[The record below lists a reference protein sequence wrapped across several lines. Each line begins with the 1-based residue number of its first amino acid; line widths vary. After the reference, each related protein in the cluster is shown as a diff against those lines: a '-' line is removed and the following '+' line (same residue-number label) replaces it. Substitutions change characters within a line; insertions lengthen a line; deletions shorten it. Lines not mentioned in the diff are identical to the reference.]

1 MNTKAISFIKS
12 FSYSLV
18 SNLIALLVSSL
29 VILIIPKLI
38 GIEAYGYWQLYL
50 FYSSYIG
57 FLHFGWS
64 DGIYLRFGGEKYN
77 DLNKN
82 LFFSQFWMLFIS
94 QFFLFSIIFFYS
106 IYFVT
111 DSNKSFIILMTGI
124 CMLVSNTRIILVHI
138 LQSTNRIKEYAV
150 TTMLDRI
157 SYLFFIVLIIFSSQ
171 YNYKYMIIA
180 DILGKLCSLIYV
192 SYLCKD
198 IVFRNIKEF
207 HLDIREMFINIS
219 VGIKLMFAN
228 IASILI
234 IGIVRFSIEK
244 QWDIATFGKIS
255 LTLSVSNL
263 MMVFINAMGI
273 IMFPILRRANKK
285 NLPTIYSTM
294 RNMLMVMLLGILIFY
309 YPFKSMLS
317 LWLPQYADSLKYMA
331 LVFPMS
337 LYEGKMSLLINTYL
351 KTLRKEKFILKVNLL
366 SVVLSLITTIVTVF
380 ILKNLTLSVLSI
392 VFLLAFRCIIS
403 ELFLARYLNISVIK
417 DISVENLLVVVFIY
431 SGWVIQGSTGC
442 IIYIV
447 AFFLYLLYKKKEIY
461 GTVNE
466 IKTFVKK

>member
-1 MNTKAISFIKS
+1 MNTKALSFIKN
-12 FSYSLV
+12 FSYSLI
-18 SNLIALLVSSL
+18 SNVVALLISSL

-38 GIEAYGYWQLYL
+38 GIQSYGYWQLYL

-64 DGIYLRFGGEKYN
+64 DGIYLRFGGYRYS
-77 DLNKN
+77 DLNKKI
-82 LFFSQFWMLFIS
+82 FFSQFWMLFIS
-94 QFFLFSIIFFYS
+94 QFILFLAIFFYS
-106 IYFVT
+106 RYFVA

-157 SYLFFIVLIIFSSQ
+157 SYFILIVGIVLLNQ
-171 YNYKYMIIA
+171 RNYEYMIVA
-180 DILGKLCSLIYV
+180 DILGKLFSLLYV

-198 IVFRNIKEF
+198 IVFRSIKEF
-207 HLDIREMFINIS
+207 HWDIREMFINIS
-219 VGIKLMFAN
+219 VGIRLMFAN

-244 QWDIATFGKIS
+244 QWDVATFGKIS

-273 IMFPILRRANKK
+273 IMFPILRRANKE
-285 NLPTIYSTM
+285 NLPTIYNTM
-294 RNMLMVMLLGILIFY
+294 RNMLMVMLLGILILY
-309 YPFKSMLS
+309 YPFKSILS
-317 LWLPQYADSLKYMA
+317 VWLPQYADSLKYMA

-351 KTLRKEKFILKVNLL
+351 KTLRKEKLILKVNIL
-366 SVVLSLITTIVTVF
+366 SVVLSLVTTIGTVF

-417 DISVENLLVVVFIY
+417 DISIENLLVVVFIY
-431 SGWVIQGSTGC
+431 SGWILQGKLGF

-447 AFFLYLLYKKKEIY
+447 AFLLYLLCKKKGIHETIH
-461 GTVNE
+461 E
-466 IKTFVKK
+466 IKNFAKK

>member
-1 MNTKAISFIKS
+1 MNTKALSFIKS

-38 GIEAYGYWQLYL
+38 GVEAYGYWQLYL

-64 DGIYLRFGGEKYN
+64 DGIYLRFGGDKYK

-82 LFFSQFWMLFIS
+82 LFFSQFWMLFIF
-94 QFFLFSIIFFYS
+94 QFLLFLIIYFYS
-106 IYFVT
+106 LYFVT
-111 DSNKSFIILMTGI
+111 DSNKSFIVLMTGI

-157 SYLFFIVLIIFSSQ
+157 AYLFFIVLIIFSSQ

-180 DILGKLCSLIYV
+180 DILGKLCSLFYV

-198 IVFRNIKEF
+198 IVFRSIKEF
-207 HLDIREMFINIS
+207 HVDIREMFINIS

-244 QWDIATFGKIS
+244 QWDVTTFGKIS

-273 IMFPILRRANKK
+273 IMFPILRRANKE
-285 NLPTIYSTM
+285 NLPTIYRTM
-294 RNMLMVMLLGILIFY
+294 RNMLMVMLLGILILY
-309 YPFKSMLS
+309 YPFKSLLS

-337 LYEGKMSLLINTYL
+337 LYEGKMSLLVNTYL
-351 KTLRKEKFILKVNLL
+351 KTLRKEKLILNVNIL
-366 SVVLSLITTIVTVF
+366 SVLLSLIITFITVF
-380 ILKNLTLSVLSI
+380 IMKSLTFSVLSI

-403 ELFLARYLNISVIK
+403 ELILARYLNVSVIK
-417 DISVENLLVVVFIY
+417 DILIENLLVVVFIY
-431 SGWVIQGSTGC
+431 SGWIIQGSAGFS
-442 IIYIV
+442 IYFV
-447 AFFLYLLYKKKEIY
+447 AFFLYLVYKKKEIY
-461 GTVNE
+461 ETINE
-466 IKTFVKK
+466 VKTFVKK